1 VITRHVIGLADTG
14 SLVAINPIGGYWSKR
29 VPVDDARVYY
39 MAEPVSILPMTVF
52 CESMF

>member
-1 VITRHVIGLADTG
+1 VITRHVIGLTDTG
-14 SLVAINPIGGYWSKR
+14 SLVAINLIGGYWLEH
-29 VPVDDARVYY
+29 VLVDDARVYY

>member
-1 VITRHVIGLADTG
+1 MIGLADIG
-14 SLVAINPIGGYWSKR
+14 SLVAINLIGGYWSDR
-29 VPVDDARVYY
+29 VPVDDARAYY